1 MKANLE
7 VYPFYWHRRWT
18 PYHLYVCTV
27 NKPWGAKKDHRITKA
42 ISLTRKKKMEVSNME
57 AGQLLVLLLSFC
69 ALALHIK
76 NRRRKD

>member
-1 MKANLE
+1 MKIENIK
-7 VYPFYWHRRWT
+7 F
-18 PYHLYVCTV
+18 
-27 NKPWGAKKDHRITKA
+27 KAKRLDNGKWV
-42 ISLTRKKKMEVSNME
+42 EGYME

>member
-1 MKANLE
+1 
-7 VYPFYWHRRWT
+7 
-18 PYHLYVCTV
+18 
-27 NKPWGAKKDHRITKA
+27 
-42 ISLTRKKKMEVSNME
+42 MEVSNME

>member
-1 MKANLE
+1 MVTYRDYSCNRLGGGGRMKIRLAKKIMKANLE

-42 ISLTRKKKMEVSNME
+42 ISLTRKKKW
-57 AGQLLVLLLSFC
+57 
-69 ALALHIK
+69 
-76 NRRRKD
+76 R